1 MGLLEERFGFHFWLV
16 VGSCFLGF
24 LGIGAIIP
32 VLAPHVRQTLGESDV
47 TLGVVVGVFSLVAL
61 MSRFLSGRVVIR
73 YGRKYG
79 LLLGLALCSAAGVI
93 YLIPAGIHAIFLGRV
108 VHGLG
113 EAFLYTGAASWIVDL
128 GGPSR
133 RARALAFLSTGIWGG
148 VSLGPVVGQAL
159 GKFHSAAA
167 LLVITPLLA
176 IAALW
181 HVRDMPVAASPAGPH
196 RWIPRGALLPGLALG
211 FTNVHYPTLAGFL
224 VLHLAGRSNCGG
236 TAFAAYA
243 FMVLTSRFF
252 LGGLPDRLSPK
263 VTFFGG
269 LALMAA
275 GLSLIALAPPAP
287 VAIAAG
293 ALIGFGFGF
302 PWPSMASF
310 VLEKSSDHERP
321 SALGVMS
328 ACVDGFVG
336 VSSMAAGAVAAR
348 YGYPS
353 IYLMALL
360 ALGVAAV
367 LGQRVFEEPPEP
379 SVDTSPLL
387 ATQR

>member
-1 MGLLEERFGFHFWLV
+1 MGLREDRFGYRFWAV

-32 VLAPHVRQTLGESDV
+32 VMAPHVRQDLGQSDF
-47 TLGVVVGVFSLVAL
+47 TLGVIVGVFSLVAL
-61 MSRFLSGRVVIR
+61 MSRFLSGPVVIR

-79 LLLGLALCSAAGVI
+79 FMLGLGLCSIAGLI
-93 YLIPAGIHAIFLGRV
+93 YLIPAGIHAVFAGRV
-108 VHGLG
+108 VHGMG
-113 EAFLYTGAASWIVDL
+113 EAFLYTGAASWVVDL

-133 RARALAFLSTGIWGG
+133 RARSLAFLSTGIWGG
-148 VSLGPVVGQAL
+148 VSFGPVVGQAL
-159 GKFHSAAA
+159 GRFESAAA
-167 LLVITPLLA
+167 LLVVTPVLA

-181 HVRDMPVAASPAGPH
+181 SIPDAPLPVPASGP
-196 RWIPRGALLPGLALG
+196 RQWIPRAALLPGFALG
-211 FTNVHYPTLAGFL
+211 FANIHYPTLAGFL
-224 VLHLAGRSNCGG
+224 VLHLAERSNCGG

-263 VTFFGG
+263 VTFLGG

-287 VAIAAG
+287 IAIAAA

-310 VLEKSSDHERP
+310 VLEKTADHERP

-336 VSSMAAGAVAAR
+336 FSSMAAGAVAAR
-348 YGYPS
+348 FGYPS
-353 IYLMALL
+353 IYVMAVFAIGIA
-360 ALGVAAV
+360 ALI
-367 LGQRVFEEPPEP
+367 GQRVFEEPPEP
-379 SVDTSPLL
+379 SVERSPLL